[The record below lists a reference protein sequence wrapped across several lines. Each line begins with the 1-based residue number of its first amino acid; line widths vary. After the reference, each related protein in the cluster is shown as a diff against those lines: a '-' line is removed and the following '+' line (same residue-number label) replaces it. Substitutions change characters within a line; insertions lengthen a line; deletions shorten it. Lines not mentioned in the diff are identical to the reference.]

1 MKHLILLC
9 SLLAMT
15 IGTPAFAQESDTKSD
30 EPTVNIEE
38 LSEGGVKFDINFDD
52 DIDDDEKIK
61 KVTRLLSEFDSEL
74 GRELETELSALS
86 DEDKARLVEKLDE
99 GFTFNAGVDNFP
111 IGVVFIA
118 LPAVILIFG
127 MPLFLLIAL
136 LMAGHRKRR
145 QKMELVDKYIA
156 ADRDIPEHVMT
167 GLDNGGSASSLK
179 SGLTLTAVG
188 LGIAM
193 FFNLVGASDVMGLG
207 FIPMFLGIARLI
219 FWYLVE
225 RKSDEKTES

>member
-1 MKHLILLC
+1 MKHLILLY

-15 IGTPAFAQESDTKSD
+15 LGTPAFAQESETKSD

-38 LSEGGVKFDINFDD
+38 LSEGGVKFDISFDD

-74 GRELETELSALS
+74 GQELETELSALS
-86 DEDKARLVEKLDE
+86 DEDKKRLVEKLDE
-99 GFTFNAGVDNFP
+99 GFTFDPNIDNFP

-136 LMAGHRKRR
+136 LMAGYRKRR

-167 GLDNGGSASSLK
+167 GLDNGGSASFLK